1 MIVQCCLC
9 KKVRQGKQWVIA
21 NPSDLA
27 DAHVSH
33 GYCPACAA
41 QAFAEIRAL
50 IGGNRLTPN
59 VAATR

>member
-9 KKVRQGKQWVIA
+9 KKVRKGKQWVTADPIE
-21 NPSDLA
+21 LA
-27 DAHVSH
+27 DVRISH

-50 IGGNRLTPN
+50 IGMKCLTSN
-59 VAATR
+59 VAAAP